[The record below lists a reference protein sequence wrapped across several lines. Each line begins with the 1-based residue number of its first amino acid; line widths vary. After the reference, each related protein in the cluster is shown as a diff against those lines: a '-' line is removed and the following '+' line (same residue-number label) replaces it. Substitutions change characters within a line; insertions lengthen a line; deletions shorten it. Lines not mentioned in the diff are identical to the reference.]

1 MSSDGTPLTGR
12 GAALVFV
19 AFAGAYFC
27 SALLR
32 AVTATLAPE
41 FSRELGLGAAQL
53 GLLAGAYFLG
63 FAGMQLPLG
72 AVLDKRGS
80 KHVLVALLLLGVAA
94 CLAFAMARSLWQMS
108 VLRLLIGVA
117 MSACLMAPLTL
128 FRHRF
133 SASLQLR
140 ANSWMLM
147 TGSLGMLASTL
158 PVQYLLP
165 ALGWRGLFVA
175 IAGLL
180 LLSVALVQVLVPMDA
195 GSKGAGAGLG
205 GSSST
210 RLDAAAVGRAEP
222 GYADVFRMPLF
233 RRLAPAAFFSYGGM
247 IAMQSLWI
255 GPWLTQVGQRSPQGA
270 AAGLFLVNAC
280 MLVAFFCW
288 GLAVPRLL
296 RSGWHAEKVMAWAW
310 WPGLLCLLFIVW
322 RGSAAGPV
330 EWAAWCVMTSVVS
343 LSQPAVAQAA
353 SPALAG
359 RALSAFN
366 LVIFLGVFVIQW
378 GLGLLIDALG
388 NAGWPLAQAYRAAF
402 TAYGLCC
409 LASFLWMHQRGV
421 AHARQ

>member
-12 GAALVFV
+12 GAASVFV

-94 CLAFAMARSLWQMS
+94 CLAFAVARSLWQML

-133 SASLQLR
+133 SAPLQLR

-180 LLSVALVQVLVPMDA
+180 LLSVAVVQVLVPMDA
-195 GSKGAGAGLG
+195 GSKGAGLG
-205 GSSST
+205 ESSSA
-210 RLDAAAVGRAEP
+210 RPNASAVGRAEP
-222 GYADVFRMPLF
+222 GYADVFRMPVF

-310 WPGLLCLLFIVW
+310 WPGLICLLFIVW
-322 RGSAAGPV
+322 RGAAAGPI
-330 EWAAWCVMTSVVS
+330 EWAAWCVLTSVVC

-366 LVIFLGVFVIQW
+366 LVIFLGVFVVQW
-378 GLGLLIDALG
+378 GLGLLIDALS
-388 NAGWPLAQAYRAAF
+388 NLGWPLTQAYRAAF
-402 TAYGLCC
+402 TAYGLSC
-409 LASFLWMHQRGV
+409 LASFLWMHLRSV
-421 AHARQ
+421 ARVRQ